1 MYWYLAPRQRPC
13 CLRESWE
20 RGLAE
25 ETRKCKVKGRDKGAT
40 LGRARVFGVRLRNH
54 GKLLFVTLFPELSE
68 SWDFIIMLDPEKK
81 LFYQE
86 GRD

>member
-1 MYWYLAPRQRPC
+1 M
-13 CLRESWE
+13 
-20 RGLAE
+20 
-25 ETRKCKVKGRDKGAT
+25 KGRDKGAT
-40 LGRARVFGVRLRNH
+40 LGRARFFGVRPRNH